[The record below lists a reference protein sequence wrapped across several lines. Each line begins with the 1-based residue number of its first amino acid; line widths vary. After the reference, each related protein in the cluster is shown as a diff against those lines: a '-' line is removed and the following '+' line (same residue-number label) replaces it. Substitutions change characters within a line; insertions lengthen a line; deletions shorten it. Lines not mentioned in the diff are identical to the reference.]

1 MAALARS
8 TSAASIPTHLRHP
21 TPMGSASASGEK
33 DSPFG
38 SWSNRSAVM
47 NLEQQA
53 EEMSQGGSDIGEEI
67 RRMNEESKERSRQ
80 SSIQSSHQGDFSG
93 SRGGAGV
100 GLERYGSSRS
110 RASSHA
116 QSVGAARW
124 GGYSPG
130 GYVGSPVGSIHSGS
144 WSHASVARKQSV
156 SGSSRLAQM
165 VEPLQEGK
173 PLDSPLAPSN
183 ASFFSNDNVPSRQAS
198 QSSFAQRYDQ
208 IAGQIEEQLEDIAPT
223 PPPQDRS
230 GLQHEAHHDR
240 GYSHLDVPERPHSSD
255 TFREAREAFKDFD
268 GVHFNPDTEEFVQ
281 VDENG
286 EEIRRVSA
294 RTPSGTFS
302 TMGAASMLRTPR
314 ARPKT
319 QPAPPPEEGMVYY
332 PAPVP
337 RMLNLPK
344 RLSRLPAASVQAK
357 RRTQML
363 NQLSPEARQS
373 APWLPEI
380 NLGDERVPSR
390 GSHQSQGSGSHQ
402 PDMPKSIFNERMSVR
417 NLQNIPP
424 QLRANLFFDHQ
435 ALQQDVDIKSESAV
449 ATLDNILAASTHA
462 PVSAFTDHPYAGD
475 VRRTVYGPENPAAR
489 RSTATVATAIPAD
502 SGSPKQAKKKKRHST
517 IGNLLRRTSSGD
529 KLTEQLRKNGSRS
542 SLLTD
547 FNEGGK
553 KLQKRQSQMS
563 LGDGLEKRKSLMSLA
578 GQPVR
583 SPGNEISEPDLAS
596 GLISQAQNGEAA
608 EEEEGRSRDPSR
620 PGTAH
625 SRQRLNDDQQITE
638 DFREAEREED
648 VEEGEPVY
656 AQPTTLLA
664 ELQVRKANQKSRNR
678 TAVTAF
684 PNGMHSTLLQ
694 LDAVQEIERRKRQ
707 QSRVPLAW
715 EDPSQHVEEID
726 SDDEV
731 PLGMLYPGNGGMVA
745 GKSKV
750 GDGRDW
756 DRPLGLIERRELE
769 ENEPLRSRRNRL
781 QGLPHDH
788 GSRPSLLPNASQIHL
803 AGQPDVPEEQ
813 KAQEET
819 EADEH
824 EGETLG
830 ERVRRL
836 KTKQQLDAALGDAVP
851 KDGSRPT
858 TAFTDDIL
866 SQFGGLDVKEAST
879 NPTKDTTTEKA
890 TTSGAAPPP
899 PEDETLGQR
908 RARLQREREASGDQQ
923 PSTTTKRPDL
933 RSSNSLANL
942 LATNPVSAGGAR
954 KPTNKSYEPLH
965 GTLLHTS
972 AQQQAASRA
981 QLNNT
986 NMRASSYYGLEK
998 PSANAPASSS
1008 AMRPRTTAVA
1018 NGSGNAFFGHQ
1029 YHQSSP
1035 SGGFGIGPAGTAYQS
1050 AFGGGFHQPL
1060 QTSASTPFGVPGGVG
1075 GSYFPQQQQQP
1086 QHGYHN
1092 PMMSPGMNVSAYQ
1105 ALNGGFGYGYG
1116 GAGMGGMGTGM
1127 GMGMGMQDQPL
1138 DNKRRDAID
1147 QWRMSVGH

>member
-8 TSAASIPTHLRHP
+8 TSAASIPTNLRHP

-93 SRGGAGV
+93 SRGTTGA

-144 WSHASVARKQSV
+144 WSHASVARKASA

-183 ASFFSNDNVPSRQAS
+183 ASFFSNDNALSPQAS

-208 IAGQIEEQLEDIAPT
+208 IAGQIEEQLEDIAST
-223 PPPQDRS
+223 PPQQGGP
-230 GLQHEAHHDR
+230 GLHHEAQHDR
-240 GYSHLDVPERPHSSD
+240 GYGHLDVPERPHSSD

-294 RTPSGTFS
+294 RTSSGTFS
-302 TMGAASMLRTPR
+302 TLGAASMLRTPR
-314 ARPKT
+314 ARPNT

-357 RRTQML
+357 KRTQML

-373 APWLPEI
+373 APWLPEL
-380 NLGDERVPSR
+380 NLGGERVPSR
-390 GSHQSQGSGSHQ
+390 GSHQSQGSGSHHS
-402 PDMPKSIFNERMSVR
+402 DMPKSIFNERMSVR

-489 RSTATVATAIPAD
+489 RSTATVATAIPAE
-502 SGSPKQAKKKKRHST
+502 SGSPTQAKKKKRHST
-517 IGNLLRRTSSGD
+517 ISNLLRRTSSGD
-529 KLTEQLRKNGSRS
+529 KLTEQLRKNASRS

-578 GQPVR
+578 GQPVT
-583 SPGNEISEPDLAS
+583 SPGNEMSEPDLAG
-596 GLISQAQNGEAA
+596 GLISQAHNGEAV
-608 EEEEGRSRDPSR
+608 EEGEARSRDPSR

-625 SRQRLNDDQQITE
+625 SRQRLNDDQQIAE
-638 DFREAEREED
+638 DFREMEREED

-694 LDAVQEIERRKRQ
+694 LDAVHEIERRKRQ

-715 EDPSQHVEEID
+715 EDPSQHVEEVD

-756 DRPLGLIERRELE
+756 DRPLGLMERRELE

-803 AGQPDVPEEQ
+803 AGQPDIPEEQ
-813 KAQEET
+813 KAQEEA
-819 EADEH
+819 EPDEH

-866 SQFGGLDVKEAST
+866 SQFGGLDVKEASA
-879 NPTKDTTTEKA
+879 NPGKDTTAEKA
-890 TTSGAAPPP
+890 TTGGAAPAPA

-908 RARLQREREASGDQQ
+908 RARLQREREASGEHQ
-923 PSTTTKRPDL
+923 PSTANGKRPDL
-933 RSSNSLANL
+933 RSSKSLANL
-942 LATNPVSAGGAR
+942 LATNPVNAGGTR

-972 AQQQAASRA
+972 AQQQAASRS

-998 PSANAPASSS
+998 PSTNPTVSS

-1018 NGSGNAFFGHQ
+1018 NGSSNAFLGHQ

-1035 SGGFGIGPAGTAYQS
+1035 SGFGFG
-1050 AFGGGFHQPL
+1050 GFQPQPL
-1060 QTSASTPFGVPGGVG
+1060 QTSASTPFGIPGGGG
-1075 GSYFPQQQQQP
+1075 GSYFPQQQQQ
-1086 QHGYHN
+1086 QQVYHH
-1092 PMMSPGMNVSAYQ
+1092 PMMNPGMNVSAYQ
-1105 ALNGGFGYGYG
+1105 ALNGGMPGVGMMAGGGGGGGYGYG
-1116 GAGMGGMGTGM
+1116 GAGMGM
-1127 GMGMGMQDQPL
+1127 GMGVQDQPL
-1138 DNKRRDAID
+1138 NNKRRDAID

>member
-8 TSAASIPTHLRHP
+8 TSAASIPTNLRHP

-80 SSIQSSHQGDFSG
+80 SSIQSSIQSSHQGDLSG
-93 SRGGAGV
+93 SRGGAGA

-116 QSVGAARW
+116 QSVSAARW

-144 WSHASVARKQSV
+144 WSHASVARKASA

-223 PPPQDRS
+223 PPPQGLS
-230 GLQHEAHHDR
+230 GLHHQEQHDR
-240 GYSHLDVPERPHSSD
+240 GYSHLDVPERPQSSD

-294 RTPSGTFS
+294 RTSSGTFS

-390 GSHQSQGSGSHQ
+390 GSHQSQGSGSHHS
-402 PDMPKSIFNERMSVR
+402 DMPKSIFNERMSVR

-462 PVSAFTDHPYAGD
+462 PVSAFTDHPYPGD

-489 RSTATVATAIPAD
+489 RSTATVATAIPAE

-583 SPGNEISEPDLAS
+583 SPGNEISEPDLAG
-596 GLISQAQNGEAA
+596 GLISQAHNGEAVQ
-608 EEEEGRSRDPSR
+608 EGEARSRDPSR

-715 EDPSQHVEEID
+715 EDPGQHVEELD

-756 DRPLGLIERRELE
+756 DRPLGLMERRELE

-788 GSRPSLLPNASQIHL
+788 GSRPSLIPNASQIHL

-813 KAQEET
+813 KAQEEG
-819 EADEH
+819 EPDEH

-866 SQFGGLDVKEAST
+866 GQFGGLDVKEAST
-879 NPTKDTTTEKA
+879 NPEKDTSAEKA
-890 TTSGAAPPP
+890 TTGGAAPPPP

-908 RARLQREREASGDQQ
+908 RARLQREREASGEQQ
-923 PSTTTKRPDL
+923 PSTKRPDL

-942 LATNPVSAGGAR
+942 LATNPVNAGGAR

-986 NMRASSYYGLEK
+986 NKRASSYYGLEK
-998 PSANAPASSS
+998 PSTNPPVSS
-1008 AMRPRTTAVA
+1008 MRPRTTAVGVT
-1018 NGSGNAFFGHQ
+1018 GSGNAFLGHQ

-1035 SGGFGIGPAGTAYQS
+1035 SGFGFG
-1050 AFGGGFHQPL
+1050 GFQQPL
-1060 QTSASTPFGVPGGVG
+1060 QTSASTPFGIPGGGGG
-1075 GSYFPQQQQQP
+1075 GSYFPQQQQQVYR
-1086 QHGYHN
+1086 QS
-1092 PMMSPGMNVSAYQ
+1092 MMNPGMNASAYQ
-1105 ALNGGFGYGYG
+1105 ALNGGMSGMGMMAGGGGGYGYG
-1116 GAGMGGMGTGM
+1116 AGNM

-1147 QWRMSVGH
+1147 QWRMSVGY